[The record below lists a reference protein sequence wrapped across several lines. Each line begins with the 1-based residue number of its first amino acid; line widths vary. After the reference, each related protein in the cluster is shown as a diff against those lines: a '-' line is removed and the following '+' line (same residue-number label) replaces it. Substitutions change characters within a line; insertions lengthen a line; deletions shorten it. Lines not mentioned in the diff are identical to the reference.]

1 MVGEIRVFYFI
12 NLTDHK
18 RCELVV
24 INTMD
29 GEDNLEEKNRE
40 DADIRICHFG

>member
-29 GEDNLEEKNRE
+29 GEDNLEEKARE
-40 DADIRICHFG
+40 VGRSLT